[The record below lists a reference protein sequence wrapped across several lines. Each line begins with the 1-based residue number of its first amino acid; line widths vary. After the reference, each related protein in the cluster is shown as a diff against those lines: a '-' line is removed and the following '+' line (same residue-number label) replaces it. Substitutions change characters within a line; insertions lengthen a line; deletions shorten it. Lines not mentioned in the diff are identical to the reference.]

1 MHFPPGAPPSSH
13 GDRRKIPYYFKQGKK
28 KGNHFEIHRPRAFS
42 IAKSSPLMDGLYLPE
57 LYLTWGKGSKIT
69 LAPSG
74 LPVSN
79 KGRKEREKKK
89 RLRNVSEGPQSPGAD
104 I

>member
-1 MHFPPGAPPSSH
+1 M
-13 GDRRKIPYYFKQGKK
+13 
-28 KGNHFEIHRPRAFS
+28 E
-42 IAKSSPLMDGLYLPE
+42 GLYLPE
-57 LYLTWGKGSKIT
+57 LYLTWGQGSRIT

-79 KGRKEREKKK
+79 KGRKERGKKKK
-89 RLRNVSEGPQSPGAD
+89 RLRNVSEGPQSPEAD